1 MNHVHCF
8 HIPSPPIRPLGRCK
22 CGVTRMMNNVA
33 QESGWQAQRDQQKLT
48 KKQKATLNRIQVA
61 QREKRD
67 LWTQRGGRSLD
78 G

>member
-48 KKQKATLNRIQVA
+48 KKQKAT
-61 QREKRD
+61 
-67 LWTQRGGRSLD
+67 WSTS
-78 G
+78 